1 MNKFFKLIFVLCAI
15 CGFTQAQ
22 AQPARPKLVVGLVVD
37 QMRWDYLCRYQDRYC
52 EGGFKRLLNEG
63 FSYENCR
70 IPYIPSVTAIGHT
83 SIYTGSVPSIHGIA
97 GNNFMKDGKKTYCT
111 EDNTVKPVGSN
122 GKAGMESPRNMW
134 CTTIGDELRIAT
146 NDRSK
151 VIGVAIKDRAAILP
165 AGHHANGAY
174 WFDPEAGKF
183 ITSSFYMDKLPAW
196 VNNFNK
202 QNFLRGGYFVHQ
214 FGYQSATSSSFKV
227 SMEEPETHS
236 AFGVGGRLVGLMY
249 EHSDDKFMGTGS
261 AYTDAQSFK
270 KQTNQTGYQG
280 TGFLTRLV
288 YHPLIEKGNLFHVG
302 IGLNYELAAENRSN
316 MEFKAPYPVRVAGI
330 NAIGAKITDAKS
342 DFKFSGELMAAKGH
356 VGIEGKYIFMNVD
369 RKGDAKSY
377 NAWGAYGNLR
387 FLLNNE
393 YEYVKNDA
401 GIATPAPK
409 SWELVAAY
417 NYTDMNDAKAGF
429 HGGKLSDWALTM
441 NYYINK
447 YMIWRVSGHIVRAG
461 ESDYSGFNKNTF
473 RVIETRLQFKF

>member
-1 MNKFFKLIFVLCAI
+1 MKKYMMAAALVM
-15 CGFTQAQ
+15 GFAAAANAQ
-22 AQPARPKLVVGLVVD
+22 ENKLVVKPSGRILMDAAFLSSSNKAVD
-37 QMRWDYLCRYQDRYC
+37 EQCVDGVNVPDVRIGMKVSHGKW
-52 EGGFKRLLNEG
+52 EGK
-63 FSYENCR
+63 
-70 IPYIPSVTAIGHT
+70 ADIG
-83 SIYTGSVPSIHGIA
+83 YARGSVSP
-97 GNNFMKDGKKTYCT
+97 KD
-111 EDNTVKPVGSN
+111 
-122 GKAGMESPRNMW
+122 
-134 CTTIGDELRIAT
+134 I
-146 NDRSK
+146 
-151 VIGVAIKDRAAILP
+151 
-165 AGHHANGAY
+165 
-174 WFDPEAGKF
+174 F
-183 ITSSFYMDKLPAW
+183 IQY
-196 VNNFNK
+196 NFNK

-249 EHSDDKFMGTGS
+249 EHSDNKFMGTGS
-261 AYTDAQSFK
+261 VYTDAQSFK
-270 KQTNQTGYQG
+270 NQTNRTGYQG
-280 TGFLTRLV
+280 TGLLTRLV

-330 NAIGAKITDAKS
+330 NAIGAKITDAKN
-342 DFKFSGELMAAKGH
+342 DFKFSGEVMAAKGH
-356 VGIEGKYIFMNVD
+356 VGIEGQYIFMNVD

-377 NAWGAYGNLR
+377 KAWGAYGNLR

-473 RVIETRLQFKF
+473 RVIETRIQFKF

>member
-1 MNKFFKLIFVLCAI
+1 MKKYIMAAALVM
-15 CGFTQAQ
+15 GFAAAANAQ
-22 AQPARPKLVVGLVVD
+22 ENKLVVKPSGRILMDAAFLNSSNKAVD
-37 QMRWDYLCRYQDRYC
+37 EQCVDGVNVPDIRIGMKVSYGKW
-52 EGGFKRLLNEG
+52 EGK
-63 FSYENCR
+63 
-70 IPYIPSVTAIGHT
+70 ADIG
-83 SIYTGSVPSIHGIA
+83 YARGSVSP
-97 GNNFMKDGKKTYCT
+97 KD
-111 EDNTVKPVGSN
+111 
-122 GKAGMESPRNMW
+122 
-134 CTTIGDELRIAT
+134 I
-146 NDRSK
+146 
-151 VIGVAIKDRAAILP
+151 
-165 AGHHANGAY
+165 
-174 WFDPEAGKF
+174 F
-183 ITSSFYMDKLPAW
+183 IQY
-196 VNNFNK
+196 NFNK

-261 AYTDAQSFK
+261 IYTDAQSFK
-270 KQTNQTGYQG
+270 KQTNHTGYQG

-356 VGIEGKYIFMNVD
+356 VGIEGQYIFMNVD

-377 NAWGAYGNLR
+377 KAWGAYGNLR

>member
-1 MNKFFKLIFVLCAI
+1 MAAALVM
-15 CGFTQAQ
+15 GFAAAANAQ
-22 AQPARPKLVVGLVVD
+22 ENKLVVKPSGRILMDAAFLNSSNKAVD
-37 QMRWDYLCRYQDRYC
+37 EQCVDGVNVPDIRIGMKVSYGKW
-52 EGGFKRLLNEG
+52 EGK
-63 FSYENCR
+63 
-70 IPYIPSVTAIGHT
+70 ADIG
-83 SIYTGSVPSIHGIA
+83 YARGSVSP
-97 GNNFMKDGKKTYCT
+97 KD
-111 EDNTVKPVGSN
+111 
-122 GKAGMESPRNMW
+122 
-134 CTTIGDELRIAT
+134 I
-146 NDRSK
+146 
-151 VIGVAIKDRAAILP
+151 
-165 AGHHANGAY
+165 
-174 WFDPEAGKF
+174 F
-183 ITSSFYMDKLPAW
+183 IQY
-196 VNNFNK
+196 NFNK

-261 AYTDAQSFK
+261 VYTDAQSFK

-330 NAIGAKITDAKS
+330 NAIGAKITDAKN

-356 VGIEGKYIFMNVD
+356 VGIEGQYIFMNVD

-387 FLLNNE
+387 FLINNE

>member
-1 MNKFFKLIFVLCAI
+1 MAAALVM
-15 CGFTQAQ
+15 GFAAAANAQ
-22 AQPARPKLVVGLVVD
+22 ENKLVVKPSGRILMDAAFLSSSNKAVD
-37 QMRWDYLCRYQDRYC
+37 EQCVDGVNVPDIRIGMKVSYGKW
-52 EGGFKRLLNEG
+52 EGK
-63 FSYENCR
+63 
-70 IPYIPSVTAIGHT
+70 ADIG
-83 SIYTGSVPSIHGIA
+83 YARGSVSP
-97 GNNFMKDGKKTYCT
+97 KD
-111 EDNTVKPVGSN
+111 
-122 GKAGMESPRNMW
+122 
-134 CTTIGDELRIAT
+134 I
-146 NDRSK
+146 
-151 VIGVAIKDRAAILP
+151 
-165 AGHHANGAY
+165 
-174 WFDPEAGKF
+174 F
-183 ITSSFYMDKLPAW
+183 IQY
-196 VNNFNK
+196 NFNK

-261 AYTDAQSFK
+261 IYTDAQSFK

-280 TGFLTRLV
+280 TGLLTRLV

-330 NAIGAKITDAKS
+330 NAIGAKITDAKN

-356 VGIEGKYIFMNVD
+356 VGIEGQYIFMNVD

-473 RVIETRLQFKF
+473 RVIETRIQFKF

>member
-1 MNKFFKLIFVLCAI
+1 MKKYIMAAALVM
-15 CGFTQAQ
+15 GFAAAANAQ
-22 AQPARPKLVVGLVVD
+22 ENKLVVKPSGRILMDAAFLNSSNKAVD
-37 QMRWDYLCRYQDRYC
+37 EQCVDGVNVPDIRIGMKVSYGKW
-52 EGGFKRLLNEG
+52 EGK
-63 FSYENCR
+63 
-70 IPYIPSVTAIGHT
+70 ADIG
-83 SIYTGSVPSIHGIA
+83 YARGSVSP
-97 GNNFMKDGKKTYCT
+97 KD
-111 EDNTVKPVGSN
+111 
-122 GKAGMESPRNMW
+122 
-134 CTTIGDELRIAT
+134 I
-146 NDRSK
+146 
-151 VIGVAIKDRAAILP
+151 
-165 AGHHANGAY
+165 
-174 WFDPEAGKF
+174 F
-183 ITSSFYMDKLPAW
+183 IQY
-196 VNNFNK
+196 NFNK
-202 QNFLRGGYFVHQ
+202 ENFLRGGYFVHQ
-214 FGYQSATSSSFKV
+214 FGYQSSTSSSFKV

-261 AYTDAQSFK
+261 VYTDAQSFK

-280 TGFLTRLV
+280 TGLLTRLV

-330 NAIGAKITDAKS
+330 NAIGAKITDAKN
-342 DFKFSGELMAAKGH
+342 DFKFSGEVMAAKGH
-356 VGIEGKYIFMNVD
+356 VGIEGQYIFMNVD

>member
-1 MNKFFKLIFVLCAI
+1 MAAALVM
-15 CGFTQAQ
+15 GFAAAANAQ
-22 AQPARPKLVVGLVVD
+22 ENKLVVKPSGRILMDAAFLNSSNKTVD
-37 QMRWDYLCRYQDRYC
+37 EQCVDGVNVPDIRIGMKVSYGKW
-52 EGGFKRLLNEG
+52 EGK
-63 FSYENCR
+63 
-70 IPYIPSVTAIGHT
+70 ADIG
-83 SIYTGSVPSIHGIA
+83 YARGSVSP
-97 GNNFMKDGKKTYCT
+97 KD
-111 EDNTVKPVGSN
+111 
-122 GKAGMESPRNMW
+122 
-134 CTTIGDELRIAT
+134 I
-146 NDRSK
+146 
-151 VIGVAIKDRAAILP
+151 
-165 AGHHANGAY
+165 
-174 WFDPEAGKF
+174 F
-183 ITSSFYMDKLPAW
+183 IQY
-196 VNNFNK
+196 NFNK

-261 AYTDAQSFK
+261 VYTDAQSFK
-270 KQTNQTGYQG
+270 KQTNHTGYQG

-330 NAIGAKITDAKS
+330 NAIGAKITDAKN

-356 VGIEGKYIFMNVD
+356 VGIEGQYIFMNVD

-461 ESDYSGFNKNTF
+461 ESDYSGFIKNTF
-473 RVIETRLQFKF
+473 RVIETRIQFKF

>member
-1 MNKFFKLIFVLCAI
+1 MAAALVM
-15 CGFTQAQ
+15 GFAAAANAQ
-22 AQPARPKLVVGLVVD
+22 ENKLVVKPSGRILMDAAFLNSSNKAVD
-37 QMRWDYLCRYQDRYC
+37 EQCVDGVNVPDIRIGMKVSYGKW
-52 EGGFKRLLNEG
+52 EGK
-63 FSYENCR
+63 
-70 IPYIPSVTAIGHT
+70 ADIG
-83 SIYTGSVPSIHGIA
+83 YARGSVSP
-97 GNNFMKDGKKTYCT
+97 KD
-111 EDNTVKPVGSN
+111 
-122 GKAGMESPRNMW
+122 
-134 CTTIGDELRIAT
+134 I
-146 NDRSK
+146 
-151 VIGVAIKDRAAILP
+151 
-165 AGHHANGAY
+165 
-174 WFDPEAGKF
+174 F
-183 ITSSFYMDKLPAW
+183 IQY
-196 VNNFNK
+196 NFNK
-202 QNFLRGGYFVHQ
+202 ENFLRGGYFVHQ
-214 FGYQSATSSSFKV
+214 FGYQSSTSSSFKV

-261 AYTDAQSFK
+261 VYTDAQSFK
-270 KQTNQTGYQG
+270 KQTNHTGYQG
-280 TGFLTRLV
+280 SGFLTRLV

-356 VGIEGKYIFMNVD
+356 VGIEGQYIFMNVD

>member
-1 MNKFFKLIFVLCAI
+1 MKKYIMAAALVM
-15 CGFTQAQ
+15 GFAAAANAQ
-22 AQPARPKLVVGLVVD
+22 ENKLVVKPSGRILMDAAFLNSSNKTVD
-37 QMRWDYLCRYQDRYC
+37 EQCVDGVNVPDIRIGMKVSYGKW
-52 EGGFKRLLNEG
+52 EGK
-63 FSYENCR
+63 
-70 IPYIPSVTAIGHT
+70 ADIG
-83 SIYTGSVPSIHGIA
+83 YARGSVSP
-97 GNNFMKDGKKTYCT
+97 KD
-111 EDNTVKPVGSN
+111 
-122 GKAGMESPRNMW
+122 
-134 CTTIGDELRIAT
+134 I
-146 NDRSK
+146 
-151 VIGVAIKDRAAILP
+151 
-165 AGHHANGAY
+165 
-174 WFDPEAGKF
+174 F
-183 ITSSFYMDKLPAW
+183 IQY
-196 VNNFNK
+196 NFNK

-261 AYTDAQSFK
+261 VYTDAQSFK

-356 VGIEGKYIFMNVD
+356 VGIEGQYIFMNVD

>member
-1 MNKFFKLIFVLCAI
+1 MKKYIMAAALVM
-15 CGFTQAQ
+15 GFAAAANAQ
-22 AQPARPKLVVGLVVD
+22 ENKLVVKPSGRILMDAAFLNSSNKAVD
-37 QMRWDYLCRYQDRYC
+37 EQCVDGVNVPDIRIGMKVSYGKW
-52 EGGFKRLLNEG
+52 EGK
-63 FSYENCR
+63 
-70 IPYIPSVTAIGHT
+70 ADIG
-83 SIYTGSVPSIHGIA
+83 YARGSVSP
-97 GNNFMKDGKKTYCT
+97 KD
-111 EDNTVKPVGSN
+111 
-122 GKAGMESPRNMW
+122 
-134 CTTIGDELRIAT
+134 I
-146 NDRSK
+146 
-151 VIGVAIKDRAAILP
+151 
-165 AGHHANGAY
+165 
-174 WFDPEAGKF
+174 F
-183 ITSSFYMDKLPAW
+183 IQY
-196 VNNFNK
+196 NFNK

-261 AYTDAQSFK
+261 IYTDAQSFK

-330 NAIGAKITDAKS
+330 NAIGAKITDAKN

-356 VGIEGKYIFMNVD
+356 VGIEGQYIFMNVD

>member
-1 MNKFFKLIFVLCAI
+1 MKKYIMAAALVM
-15 CGFTQAQ
+15 GFAAAANAQ
-22 AQPARPKLVVGLVVD
+22 ENKLVVKPSGRILMDAAFLNSSNKAVD
-37 QMRWDYLCRYQDRYC
+37 EQCVDGVNVPDIRIGMKVSYGKW
-52 EGGFKRLLNEG
+52 EGK
-63 FSYENCR
+63 
-70 IPYIPSVTAIGHT
+70 ADIG
-83 SIYTGSVPSIHGIA
+83 YARGSVSP
-97 GNNFMKDGKKTYCT
+97 KD
-111 EDNTVKPVGSN
+111 
-122 GKAGMESPRNMW
+122 
-134 CTTIGDELRIAT
+134 I
-146 NDRSK
+146 
-151 VIGVAIKDRAAILP
+151 
-165 AGHHANGAY
+165 
-174 WFDPEAGKF
+174 F
-183 ITSSFYMDKLPAW
+183 IQY
-196 VNNFNK
+196 NFNK
-202 QNFLRGGYFVHQ
+202 ENFLRGGYFVHQ
-214 FGYQSATSSSFKV
+214 FGYQSSTSSSFKV

-249 EHSDDKFMGTGS
+249 EHSDNKFMGTGS
-261 AYTDAQSFK
+261 VYTDAQSFK

-330 NAIGAKITDAKS
+330 NAIGAKITDAKN

-356 VGIEGKYIFMNVD
+356 VGIEGQYIFMNVD

-473 RVIETRLQFKF
+473 RVIETRIQFKF

>member
-1 MNKFFKLIFVLCAI
+1 MAAALVM
-15 CGFTQAQ
+15 GFAAAANAQ
-22 AQPARPKLVVGLVVD
+22 ENKLVVKPSGRILMDAAFLNSSNKAVD
-37 QMRWDYLCRYQDRYC
+37 EQCVDGVNVPDIRIGMKVSYGKW
-52 EGGFKRLLNEG
+52 EGK
-63 FSYENCR
+63 
-70 IPYIPSVTAIGHT
+70 ADIG
-83 SIYTGSVPSIHGIA
+83 YARGSVSP
-97 GNNFMKDGKKTYCT
+97 KD
-111 EDNTVKPVGSN
+111 
-122 GKAGMESPRNMW
+122 
-134 CTTIGDELRIAT
+134 I
-146 NDRSK
+146 
-151 VIGVAIKDRAAILP
+151 
-165 AGHHANGAY
+165 
-174 WFDPEAGKF
+174 F
-183 ITSSFYMDKLPAW
+183 IQY
-196 VNNFNK
+196 NFNK
-202 QNFLRGGYFVHQ
+202 ENFLRGGYFVHQ

-249 EHSDDKFMGTGS
+249 EHSDNKFMGTGS
-261 AYTDAQSFK
+261 VYTDAQSFK

-280 TGFLTRLV
+280 TGLLTRLV

-330 NAIGAKITDAKS
+330 NAIGAKITDAKN

-356 VGIEGKYIFMNVD
+356 VGIEGQYIFMNVD

>member
-1 MNKFFKLIFVLCAI
+1 MAAALVM
-15 CGFTQAQ
+15 GFAAAANAQ
-22 AQPARPKLVVGLVVD
+22 ENKLVVKPSGRILMDAAFLNSSNKTVD
-37 QMRWDYLCRYQDRYC
+37 EQCVDGVNVPDIRIGMKVSYGKW
-52 EGGFKRLLNEG
+52 EGK
-63 FSYENCR
+63 
-70 IPYIPSVTAIGHT
+70 ADIG
-83 SIYTGSVPSIHGIA
+83 YARGSVSP
-97 GNNFMKDGKKTYCT
+97 KD
-111 EDNTVKPVGSN
+111 
-122 GKAGMESPRNMW
+122 
-134 CTTIGDELRIAT
+134 I
-146 NDRSK
+146 
-151 VIGVAIKDRAAILP
+151 
-165 AGHHANGAY
+165 
-174 WFDPEAGKF
+174 F
-183 ITSSFYMDKLPAW
+183 IQY
-196 VNNFNK
+196 NFNK

-249 EHSDDKFMGTGS
+249 EHSDNKFMGTGS
-261 AYTDAQSFK
+261 IYTDAQSFK
-270 KQTNQTGYQG
+270 KQTNHTGYQG
-280 TGFLTRLV
+280 SGFLTRLV

-342 DFKFSGELMAAKGH
+342 DFKFSGEVMAAKGH
-356 VGIEGKYIFMNVD
+356 VGIEGQYIFMNVD

-377 NAWGAYGNLR
+377 KAWGAYDNLR

>member
-1 MNKFFKLIFVLCAI
+1 MAAALVM
-15 CGFTQAQ
+15 GFAAAANAQ
-22 AQPARPKLVVGLVVD
+22 ENKLVVKPSGRILMDAAFLSSSNKAVD
-37 QMRWDYLCRYQDRYC
+37 EQCVDGVNVPDIRIGMKVSYGKW
-52 EGGFKRLLNEG
+52 EGK
-63 FSYENCR
+63 
-70 IPYIPSVTAIGHT
+70 ADIG
-83 SIYTGSVPSIHGIA
+83 YARGSVSP
-97 GNNFMKDGKKTYCT
+97 KD
-111 EDNTVKPVGSN
+111 
-122 GKAGMESPRNMW
+122 
-134 CTTIGDELRIAT
+134 I
-146 NDRSK
+146 
-151 VIGVAIKDRAAILP
+151 
-165 AGHHANGAY
+165 
-174 WFDPEAGKF
+174 F
-183 ITSSFYMDKLPAW
+183 IQY
-196 VNNFNK
+196 NFNK
-202 QNFLRGGYFVHQ
+202 ENFLRGGYFVHQ

-249 EHSDDKFMGTGS
+249 EHSDNKFMGTGS
-261 AYTDAQSFK
+261 VYTDAQSFK

-280 TGFLTRLV
+280 TGLLTRLV

-330 NAIGAKITDAKS
+330 NAIGAKITDAKN

-356 VGIEGKYIFMNVD
+356 VGIEGQYIFMNVD

-377 NAWGAYGNLR
+377 KAWGAYGNLR

-473 RVIETRLQFKF
+473 RVIETRIQFKF

>member
-1 MNKFFKLIFVLCAI
+1 MAAALVM
-15 CGFTQAQ
+15 GFAAAANAQ
-22 AQPARPKLVVGLVVD
+22 ENKLVVKPSGRILMDAAFLNSSNKAVD
-37 QMRWDYLCRYQDRYC
+37 EQCVDGVNVPDIRIGMKVSYGKW
-52 EGGFKRLLNEG
+52 EGK
-63 FSYENCR
+63 
-70 IPYIPSVTAIGHT
+70 ADIG
-83 SIYTGSVPSIHGIA
+83 YARGSVSP
-97 GNNFMKDGKKTYCT
+97 KD
-111 EDNTVKPVGSN
+111 
-122 GKAGMESPRNMW
+122 
-134 CTTIGDELRIAT
+134 I
-146 NDRSK
+146 
-151 VIGVAIKDRAAILP
+151 
-165 AGHHANGAY
+165 
-174 WFDPEAGKF
+174 F
-183 ITSSFYMDKLPAW
+183 IQY
-196 VNNFNK
+196 NFNK

-249 EHSDDKFMGTGS
+249 EHSDNKFMGTGS
-261 AYTDAQSFK
+261 IYTDAQSFK
-270 KQTNQTGYQG
+270 KQTNHTGYQG
-280 TGFLTRLV
+280 SGFLTRLV

-316 MEFKAPYPVRVAGI
+316 MEFKAPYPVRVSGI
-330 NAIGAKITDAKS
+330 NAIGAKITDAKN

-356 VGIEGKYIFMNVD
+356 VGIEGQYIFMNVD

>member
-1 MNKFFKLIFVLCAI
+1 MAAALVM
-15 CGFTQAQ
+15 GFAAAANAQ
-22 AQPARPKLVVGLVVD
+22 ENKLVVKPSGRILMDAAFLNSSNKTVD
-37 QMRWDYLCRYQDRYC
+37 EQCVDGVNVPDIRIGMKVSYGKW
-52 EGGFKRLLNEG
+52 EGK
-63 FSYENCR
+63 
-70 IPYIPSVTAIGHT
+70 ADIG
-83 SIYTGSVPSIHGIA
+83 YARGSVSP
-97 GNNFMKDGKKTYCT
+97 KD
-111 EDNTVKPVGSN
+111 
-122 GKAGMESPRNMW
+122 
-134 CTTIGDELRIAT
+134 I
-146 NDRSK
+146 
-151 VIGVAIKDRAAILP
+151 
-165 AGHHANGAY
+165 
-174 WFDPEAGKF
+174 F
-183 ITSSFYMDKLPAW
+183 IQY
-196 VNNFNK
+196 NFNK

-261 AYTDAQSFK
+261 IYTDAQSFK
-270 KQTNQTGYQG
+270 KQTNHTGYQG
-280 TGFLTRLV
+280 TGLLTRLV

-330 NAIGAKITDAKS
+330 NAIGAKITDAKN

-356 VGIEGKYIFMNVD
+356 VGIEGQYIFMNVD

-473 RVIETRLQFKF
+473 RVIETRIQFKF

>member
-1 MNKFFKLIFVLCAI
+1 MAAALVM
-15 CGFTQAQ
+15 GFAAAANAQ
-22 AQPARPKLVVGLVVD
+22 ENKLVVKPSGRILMDAAFLNSSNKAVD
-37 QMRWDYLCRYQDRYC
+37 EQCVDGVNVPDIRIGMKVSYGKW
-52 EGGFKRLLNEG
+52 EGK
-63 FSYENCR
+63 
-70 IPYIPSVTAIGHT
+70 ADIG
-83 SIYTGSVPSIHGIA
+83 YARGSVSP
-97 GNNFMKDGKKTYCT
+97 KD
-111 EDNTVKPVGSN
+111 
-122 GKAGMESPRNMW
+122 
-134 CTTIGDELRIAT
+134 I
-146 NDRSK
+146 
-151 VIGVAIKDRAAILP
+151 
-165 AGHHANGAY
+165 
-174 WFDPEAGKF
+174 F
-183 ITSSFYMDKLPAW
+183 IQY
-196 VNNFNK
+196 NFNK

-261 AYTDAQSFK
+261 VYTDAQSFK

-316 MEFKAPYPVRVAGI
+316 IEFKAPYPVRVAGI
-330 NAIGAKITDAKS
+330 NAIGAKITDAKN

-356 VGIEGKYIFMNVD
+356 VGIEGQYIFMNVD

>member
-1 MNKFFKLIFVLCAI
+1 MKKYIMAAALVM
-15 CGFTQAQ
+15 GFAAAANAQ
-22 AQPARPKLVVGLVVD
+22 ENKLVVKPSGRILMDAAFLNSSNKAVD
-37 QMRWDYLCRYQDRYC
+37 EQCVDGVNVPDIRIGM
-52 EGGFKRLLNEG
+52 KV
-63 FSYENCR
+63 SYGKWECK
-70 IPYIPSVTAIGHT
+70 ADIG
-83 SIYTGSVPSIHGIA
+83 YARGSVSP
-97 GNNFMKDGKKTYCT
+97 KD
-111 EDNTVKPVGSN
+111 
-122 GKAGMESPRNMW
+122 
-134 CTTIGDELRIAT
+134 I
-146 NDRSK
+146 
-151 VIGVAIKDRAAILP
+151 
-165 AGHHANGAY
+165 
-174 WFDPEAGKF
+174 F
-183 ITSSFYMDKLPAW
+183 IQY
-196 VNNFNK
+196 NFNK

-249 EHSDDKFMGTGS
+249 EHSDNKFMGTGS
-261 AYTDAQSFK
+261 VYTDAQSFK
-270 KQTNQTGYQG
+270 KQTNHTGYQG
-280 TGFLTRLV
+280 SGFLTRLV

-330 NAIGAKITDAKS
+330 NAIGAKITDAKN

-356 VGIEGKYIFMNVD
+356 VGIEGQYIFMNVD

>member
-1 MNKFFKLIFVLCAI
+1 MAAALVM
-15 CGFTQAQ
+15 GFAAAANAQ
-22 AQPARPKLVVGLVVD
+22 ENKLVVKPSGRILMDAAFLNSSNKAVD
-37 QMRWDYLCRYQDRYC
+37 EQCVDGVNVPDIRIGMKVSYGKW
-52 EGGFKRLLNEG
+52 EGK
-63 FSYENCR
+63 
-70 IPYIPSVTAIGHT
+70 ADIG
-83 SIYTGSVPSIHGIA
+83 YARGSVSP
-97 GNNFMKDGKKTYCT
+97 KD
-111 EDNTVKPVGSN
+111 
-122 GKAGMESPRNMW
+122 
-134 CTTIGDELRIAT
+134 I
-146 NDRSK
+146 
-151 VIGVAIKDRAAILP
+151 
-165 AGHHANGAY
+165 
-174 WFDPEAGKF
+174 F
-183 ITSSFYMDKLPAW
+183 IQY
-196 VNNFNK
+196 NFNK

-249 EHSDDKFMGTGS
+249 EHSDNKFMGTGS
-261 AYTDAQSFK
+261 IYTDAQSFK

-356 VGIEGKYIFMNVD
+356 VGIEGQYIFMNVD

>member
-1 MNKFFKLIFVLCAI
+1 MAAALVM
-15 CGFTQAQ
+15 GFAAAANAQ
-22 AQPARPKLVVGLVVD
+22 ENKLVVKPSGRILMDAAFLNSSNKTVD
-37 QMRWDYLCRYQDRYC
+37 EQCVDGVNVPDIRIGMKVSYGKW
-52 EGGFKRLLNEG
+52 EGK
-63 FSYENCR
+63 
-70 IPYIPSVTAIGHT
+70 ADIG
-83 SIYTGSVPSIHGIA
+83 YARGSVSP
-97 GNNFMKDGKKTYCT
+97 KD
-111 EDNTVKPVGSN
+111 
-122 GKAGMESPRNMW
+122 
-134 CTTIGDELRIAT
+134 I
-146 NDRSK
+146 
-151 VIGVAIKDRAAILP
+151 
-165 AGHHANGAY
+165 
-174 WFDPEAGKF
+174 F
-183 ITSSFYMDKLPAW
+183 IQY
-196 VNNFNK
+196 NFNK

-261 AYTDAQSFK
+261 VYTDAQSFK
-270 KQTNQTGYQG
+270 KQTNHTGYQG

-356 VGIEGKYIFMNVD
+356 VGIEGQYIFMNVD

-377 NAWGAYGNLR
+377 KAWGAYGNLR

>member
-1 MNKFFKLIFVLCAI
+1 MKKYIMAAALVM
-15 CGFTQAQ
+15 GFAAAANAQ
-22 AQPARPKLVVGLVVD
+22 ENKLVVKPSGRILMDAAFLNSSNKAVD
-37 QMRWDYLCRYQDRYC
+37 EQCVDGVNVPDIRIGMKVSYGKW
-52 EGGFKRLLNEG
+52 EGK
-63 FSYENCR
+63 
-70 IPYIPSVTAIGHT
+70 ADIG
-83 SIYTGSVPSIHGIA
+83 YARGSVSP
-97 GNNFMKDGKKTYCT
+97 KD
-111 EDNTVKPVGSN
+111 
-122 GKAGMESPRNMW
+122 
-134 CTTIGDELRIAT
+134 I
-146 NDRSK
+146 
-151 VIGVAIKDRAAILP
+151 
-165 AGHHANGAY
+165 
-174 WFDPEAGKF
+174 F
-183 ITSSFYMDKLPAW
+183 IQY
-196 VNNFNK
+196 NFNK

-261 AYTDAQSFK
+261 VYTDAQSFK
-270 KQTNQTGYQG
+270 KQTNHTGYQG
-280 TGFLTRLV
+280 SGFLTRLV

-356 VGIEGKYIFMNVD
+356 VGIEGQYIFMNVD

>member
-1 MNKFFKLIFVLCAI
+1 MAAALVM
-15 CGFTQAQ
+15 GFAAAANAQ
-22 AQPARPKLVVGLVVD
+22 ENKLVVKPSGRILMDAAFLNSSNKTVD
-37 QMRWDYLCRYQDRYC
+37 EQCVDGVNVPDIRIGMKVSYGKW
-52 EGGFKRLLNEG
+52 EGK
-63 FSYENCR
+63 
-70 IPYIPSVTAIGHT
+70 ADIG
-83 SIYTGSVPSIHGIA
+83 YARGSVSP
-97 GNNFMKDGKKTYCT
+97 KD
-111 EDNTVKPVGSN
+111 
-122 GKAGMESPRNMW
+122 
-134 CTTIGDELRIAT
+134 I
-146 NDRSK
+146 
-151 VIGVAIKDRAAILP
+151 
-165 AGHHANGAY
+165 
-174 WFDPEAGKF
+174 F
-183 ITSSFYMDKLPAW
+183 IQY
-196 VNNFNK
+196 NFNK

-249 EHSDDKFMGTGS
+249 EHSDNKFMGTGS
-261 AYTDAQSFK
+261 IYTDAQSFK
-270 KQTNQTGYQG
+270 KQTNHTGYQG
-280 TGFLTRLV
+280 SGFLTRLV

-342 DFKFSGELMAAKGH
+342 DFKFSGEVMAAKGH
-356 VGIEGKYIFMNVD
+356 VGIEGQYIFMNVD

-473 RVIETRLQFKF
+473 RVIETRIQFKF

>member
-1 MNKFFKLIFVLCAI
+1 MAAALVM
-15 CGFTQAQ
+15 GFAAAANAQ
-22 AQPARPKLVVGLVVD
+22 ENKLVVKPSGRILMDAAFLSSSNKAVD
-37 QMRWDYLCRYQDRYC
+37 EQCVDGVNVPDIRIGMKVSYGKW
-52 EGGFKRLLNEG
+52 EGK
-63 FSYENCR
+63 
-70 IPYIPSVTAIGHT
+70 ADIG
-83 SIYTGSVPSIHGIA
+83 YARGSVSP
-97 GNNFMKDGKKTYCT
+97 KD
-111 EDNTVKPVGSN
+111 
-122 GKAGMESPRNMW
+122 
-134 CTTIGDELRIAT
+134 I
-146 NDRSK
+146 
-151 VIGVAIKDRAAILP
+151 
-165 AGHHANGAY
+165 
-174 WFDPEAGKF
+174 F
-183 ITSSFYMDKLPAW
+183 IQY
-196 VNNFNK
+196 NFNK

-261 AYTDAQSFK
+261 VYTDAQSFK
-270 KQTNQTGYQG
+270 KQTNHTGYQG
-280 TGFLTRLV
+280 TGLLTRLV

-330 NAIGAKITDAKS
+330 NAIGAKITDAKN

-356 VGIEGKYIFMNVD
+356 VGIEGQYIFMNVD

-473 RVIETRLQFKF
+473 RVIETRIQFKF

>member
-1 MNKFFKLIFVLCAI
+1 MAAALVM
-15 CGFTQAQ
+15 GFAAAANAQ
-22 AQPARPKLVVGLVVD
+22 ENKLVVKPSGRILMDAAFLNSSNKAVD
-37 QMRWDYLCRYQDRYC
+37 EQCVDGVNVPDIRIGMKVSYGKW
-52 EGGFKRLLNEG
+52 EGK
-63 FSYENCR
+63 
-70 IPYIPSVTAIGHT
+70 ADIG
-83 SIYTGSVPSIHGIA
+83 YARGSVSP
-97 GNNFMKDGKKTYCT
+97 KD
-111 EDNTVKPVGSN
+111 
-122 GKAGMESPRNMW
+122 
-134 CTTIGDELRIAT
+134 I
-146 NDRSK
+146 
-151 VIGVAIKDRAAILP
+151 
-165 AGHHANGAY
+165 
-174 WFDPEAGKF
+174 F
-183 ITSSFYMDKLPAW
+183 IQY
-196 VNNFNK
+196 NFNK

-261 AYTDAQSFK
+261 IYTDAQSFK
-270 KQTNQTGYQG
+270 KQTNHTGYQG
-280 TGFLTRLV
+280 SGFLTRLV

-330 NAIGAKITDAKS
+330 NAIGAKITDAKN

-356 VGIEGKYIFMNVD
+356 VGIEGQYIFMNVD
-369 RKGDAKSY
+369 HKGDAKSY

>member
-1 MNKFFKLIFVLCAI
+1 MAAALVM
-15 CGFTQAQ
+15 GFAAAANAQ
-22 AQPARPKLVVGLVVD
+22 ENKLVVKPSGRILMDAAFLNSSNKTVD
-37 QMRWDYLCRYQDRYC
+37 EQCVDGVNVPDVRIGMKVSYGKW
-52 EGGFKRLLNEG
+52 EGK
-63 FSYENCR
+63 
-70 IPYIPSVTAIGHT
+70 ADIG
-83 SIYTGSVPSIHGIA
+83 YARGSVSP
-97 GNNFMKDGKKTYCT
+97 KD
-111 EDNTVKPVGSN
+111 
-122 GKAGMESPRNMW
+122 
-134 CTTIGDELRIAT
+134 I
-146 NDRSK
+146 
-151 VIGVAIKDRAAILP
+151 
-165 AGHHANGAY
+165 
-174 WFDPEAGKF
+174 F
-183 ITSSFYMDKLPAW
+183 IQY
-196 VNNFNK
+196 NFNK

-249 EHSDDKFMGTGS
+249 EHSDNKFMGTGS
-261 AYTDAQSFK
+261 IYTDAQSFK
-270 KQTNQTGYQG
+270 KQTNHTGYQG
-280 TGFLTRLV
+280 TGLLTRLV

-356 VGIEGKYIFMNVD
+356 VGIEGQYIFMNVD

>member
-1 MNKFFKLIFVLCAI
+1 MAAALVM
-15 CGFTQAQ
+15 GFAAAANAQ
-22 AQPARPKLVVGLVVD
+22 ENKLVVKPSGRILMDAAFLNSSNKAVD
-37 QMRWDYLCRYQDRYC
+37 EQCVDGVNVPDIRIGMKVSYGKW
-52 EGGFKRLLNEG
+52 EGK
-63 FSYENCR
+63 
-70 IPYIPSVTAIGHT
+70 ADIG
-83 SIYTGSVPSIHGIA
+83 YARGSVSP
-97 GNNFMKDGKKTYCT
+97 KD
-111 EDNTVKPVGSN
+111 
-122 GKAGMESPRNMW
+122 
-134 CTTIGDELRIAT
+134 I
-146 NDRSK
+146 
-151 VIGVAIKDRAAILP
+151 
-165 AGHHANGAY
+165 
-174 WFDPEAGKF
+174 F
-183 ITSSFYMDKLPAW
+183 IQY
-196 VNNFNK
+196 NFNK

-261 AYTDAQSFK
+261 VYTDAQSFK
-270 KQTNQTGYQG
+270 KQTNLTGYQG
-280 TGFLTRLV
+280 TGLLTRLV

-316 MEFKAPYPVRVAGI
+316 MEFKAPYPVRVVGI
-330 NAIGAKITDAKS
+330 NAIGAKITDAKN

-356 VGIEGKYIFMNVD
+356 VGIEGQYIFMNVD

>member
-1 MNKFFKLIFVLCAI
+1 MAAALVM
-15 CGFTQAQ
+15 GFAAAANAQ
-22 AQPARPKLVVGLVVD
+22 ENKLVVKPSGRILMDAAFLNSSNKAVD
-37 QMRWDYLCRYQDRYC
+37 EQCVDGVNVPDIRIGMKVSYGKW
-52 EGGFKRLLNEG
+52 EGK
-63 FSYENCR
+63 
-70 IPYIPSVTAIGHT
+70 ADIG
-83 SIYTGSVPSIHGIA
+83 YARGSVSP
-97 GNNFMKDGKKTYCT
+97 KD
-111 EDNTVKPVGSN
+111 
-122 GKAGMESPRNMW
+122 
-134 CTTIGDELRIAT
+134 I
-146 NDRSK
+146 
-151 VIGVAIKDRAAILP
+151 
-165 AGHHANGAY
+165 
-174 WFDPEAGKF
+174 F
-183 ITSSFYMDKLPAW
+183 IQY
-196 VNNFNK
+196 NFNK

-249 EHSDDKFMGTGS
+249 EHSDNKFMGTGS
-261 AYTDAQSFK
+261 VYTDAQSFK
-270 KQTNQTGYQG
+270 KQTNLTGYQG
-280 TGFLTRLV
+280 SGFLTRLV

-330 NAIGAKITDAKS
+330 NAIGAKITDAKN

-356 VGIEGKYIFMNVD
+356 VGIEGQYIFMNVD

>member
-1 MNKFFKLIFVLCAI
+1 MKKYIMAAALVM
-15 CGFTQAQ
+15 GFAAAANAQ
-22 AQPARPKLVVGLVVD
+22 ENKLVVKPSGRILMDAAFLNSSNKAVD
-37 QMRWDYLCRYQDRYC
+37 EQCVDGVNVPDIRIGMKVSYGKW
-52 EGGFKRLLNEG
+52 EGK
-63 FSYENCR
+63 
-70 IPYIPSVTAIGHT
+70 ADIG
-83 SIYTGSVPSIHGIA
+83 YARGSVSP
-97 GNNFMKDGKKTYCT
+97 KD
-111 EDNTVKPVGSN
+111 
-122 GKAGMESPRNMW
+122 
-134 CTTIGDELRIAT
+134 I
-146 NDRSK
+146 
-151 VIGVAIKDRAAILP
+151 
-165 AGHHANGAY
+165 
-174 WFDPEAGKF
+174 F
-183 ITSSFYMDKLPAW
+183 IQY
-196 VNNFNK
+196 NFNK

-261 AYTDAQSFK
+261 IYTDAQSFK

-280 TGFLTRLV
+280 TGLLTRLV
-288 YHPLIEKGNLFHVG
+288 YHPFIEKGNLFHVG

-330 NAIGAKITDAKS
+330 NAIGAKITDAKN

-356 VGIEGKYIFMNVD
+356 VGIEGQYIFMNVD

>member
-1 MNKFFKLIFVLCAI
+1 MKKYIMAAALVM
-15 CGFTQAQ
+15 GFAAAANAQ
-22 AQPARPKLVVGLVVD
+22 ENKLVVKPSGRILMDAAFLNSSNKTVD
-37 QMRWDYLCRYQDRYC
+37 EQCVDGVNVPDIRIGMKVSYGKW
-52 EGGFKRLLNEG
+52 EGK
-63 FSYENCR
+63 
-70 IPYIPSVTAIGHT
+70 ADIG
-83 SIYTGSVPSIHGIA
+83 YARGSVSP
-97 GNNFMKDGKKTYCT
+97 KD
-111 EDNTVKPVGSN
+111 
-122 GKAGMESPRNMW
+122 
-134 CTTIGDELRIAT
+134 I
-146 NDRSK
+146 
-151 VIGVAIKDRAAILP
+151 
-165 AGHHANGAY
+165 
-174 WFDPEAGKF
+174 F
-183 ITSSFYMDKLPAW
+183 IQY
-196 VNNFNK
+196 NFNK

-261 AYTDAQSFK
+261 VYTDAQSFK
-270 KQTNQTGYQG
+270 KQTNHTGYQG
-280 TGFLTRLV
+280 SGFLTRLV

-356 VGIEGKYIFMNVD
+356 VGIEGQYIFMNVD

-377 NAWGAYGNLR
+377 KAWGAYGNLR

>member
-1 MNKFFKLIFVLCAI
+1 MKKYIMAAALVM
-15 CGFTQAQ
+15 GFAAAANAQ
-22 AQPARPKLVVGLVVD
+22 ENKLVVKPSGRILMDAAFLSSSNKAVD
-37 QMRWDYLCRYQDRYC
+37 EQCVDGVNVPDIRIGMKVSYGKW
-52 EGGFKRLLNEG
+52 EGK
-63 FSYENCR
+63 
-70 IPYIPSVTAIGHT
+70 ADIG
-83 SIYTGSVPSIHGIA
+83 YARGSVSP
-97 GNNFMKDGKKTYCT
+97 KD
-111 EDNTVKPVGSN
+111 
-122 GKAGMESPRNMW
+122 
-134 CTTIGDELRIAT
+134 I
-146 NDRSK
+146 
-151 VIGVAIKDRAAILP
+151 
-165 AGHHANGAY
+165 
-174 WFDPEAGKF
+174 F
-183 ITSSFYMDKLPAW
+183 IQY
-196 VNNFNK
+196 NFNK

-261 AYTDAQSFK
+261 VYTDAQSFK

-280 TGFLTRLV
+280 TGLLTRLV

-330 NAIGAKITDAKS
+330 NAIGAKITDAKN

-356 VGIEGKYIFMNVD
+356 VGIEGQYIFMNVD

-377 NAWGAYGNLR
+377 KAWGAYGNLR

>member
-1 MNKFFKLIFVLCAI
+1 MAVALVM
-15 CGFTQAQ
+15 GFAAAANAQ
-22 AQPARPKLVVGLVVD
+22 ENKLVVKPSGRILMDAAFLNSSNKAVD
-37 QMRWDYLCRYQDRYC
+37 EQCVDGVNVPDIRIGMKVSYGKW
-52 EGGFKRLLNEG
+52 EGK
-63 FSYENCR
+63 
-70 IPYIPSVTAIGHT
+70 ADIG
-83 SIYTGSVPSIHGIA
+83 YARGSVSP
-97 GNNFMKDGKKTYCT
+97 KD
-111 EDNTVKPVGSN
+111 
-122 GKAGMESPRNMW
+122 
-134 CTTIGDELRIAT
+134 I
-146 NDRSK
+146 
-151 VIGVAIKDRAAILP
+151 
-165 AGHHANGAY
+165 
-174 WFDPEAGKF
+174 F
-183 ITSSFYMDKLPAW
+183 IQY
-196 VNNFNK
+196 NFNK

-249 EHSDDKFMGTGS
+249 EHSDNKFMGTGS
-261 AYTDAQSFK
+261 IYTDAQSFK
-270 KQTNQTGYQG
+270 KQTNHTGYQG
-280 TGFLTRLV
+280 SGFLTRLV

-356 VGIEGKYIFMNVD
+356 VGIEGQYIFMNVD

>member
-1 MNKFFKLIFVLCAI
+1 MAAALVM
-15 CGFTQAQ
+15 GFAAAANAQ
-22 AQPARPKLVVGLVVD
+22 ENKLVVKPSGRILMDAAFLNSSNKAVD
-37 QMRWDYLCRYQDRYC
+37 EQCVDGVNVPDIRIGMKVSYGKW
-52 EGGFKRLLNEG
+52 EGK
-63 FSYENCR
+63 
-70 IPYIPSVTAIGHT
+70 ADIG
-83 SIYTGSVPSIHGIA
+83 YARGSVSP
-97 GNNFMKDGKKTYCT
+97 KD
-111 EDNTVKPVGSN
+111 
-122 GKAGMESPRNMW
+122 
-134 CTTIGDELRIAT
+134 I
-146 NDRSK
+146 
-151 VIGVAIKDRAAILP
+151 
-165 AGHHANGAY
+165 
-174 WFDPEAGKF
+174 F
-183 ITSSFYMDKLPAW
+183 IQY
-196 VNNFNK
+196 NFNK

-261 AYTDAQSFK
+261 VYTDAQSFK

-330 NAIGAKITDAKS
+330 NAIGAKITDAKN

-356 VGIEGKYIFMNVD
+356 VGIEGQYIFMNVD

-447 YMIWRVSGHIVRAG
+447 YMIWRLSGHIVRAG

>member
-1 MNKFFKLIFVLCAI
+1 MAAALVM
-15 CGFTQAQ
+15 GFAAAANAQ
-22 AQPARPKLVVGLVVD
+22 ENKLVVKPSGRILMDAAFLSSSNKAVD
-37 QMRWDYLCRYQDRYC
+37 EQCVDGVNVPDIRIGMKVSYGKW
-52 EGGFKRLLNEG
+52 EGK
-63 FSYENCR
+63 
-70 IPYIPSVTAIGHT
+70 ADIG
-83 SIYTGSVPSIHGIA
+83 YARGSVSP
-97 GNNFMKDGKKTYCT
+97 KD
-111 EDNTVKPVGSN
+111 
-122 GKAGMESPRNMW
+122 
-134 CTTIGDELRIAT
+134 I
-146 NDRSK
+146 
-151 VIGVAIKDRAAILP
+151 
-165 AGHHANGAY
+165 
-174 WFDPEAGKF
+174 F
-183 ITSSFYMDKLPAW
+183 IQY
-196 VNNFNK
+196 NFNK

-249 EHSDDKFMGTGS
+249 EHSDNKFMGTGS
-261 AYTDAQSFK
+261 VYTDAQSFK

-280 TGFLTRLV
+280 TGLLTRLV
-288 YHPLIEKGNLFHVG
+288 YHPFIEKGNLFHVG

-316 MEFKAPYPVRVAGI
+316 MEFKSPYPVRVAGI
-330 NAIGAKITDAKS
+330 NAIGAKITDAKN
-342 DFKFSGELMAAKGH
+342 DFKFSGEVMAAKGH
-356 VGIEGKYIFMNVD
+356 VGIEGQYIFMNVD

-377 NAWGAYGNLR
+377 KAWGAYGNLR

>member
-1 MNKFFKLIFVLCAI
+1 MAAALVM
-15 CGFTQAQ
+15 GFAAAANAQ
-22 AQPARPKLVVGLVVD
+22 ENKLVVKPSGRILMDAAFLSSSNKAVD
-37 QMRWDYLCRYQDRYC
+37 EQCVDGVNVPDIRIGMKVSYGKW
-52 EGGFKRLLNEG
+52 EGK
-63 FSYENCR
+63 
-70 IPYIPSVTAIGHT
+70 ADIG
-83 SIYTGSVPSIHGIA
+83 YARGSVSP
-97 GNNFMKDGKKTYCT
+97 KD
-111 EDNTVKPVGSN
+111 
-122 GKAGMESPRNMW
+122 
-134 CTTIGDELRIAT
+134 I
-146 NDRSK
+146 
-151 VIGVAIKDRAAILP
+151 
-165 AGHHANGAY
+165 
-174 WFDPEAGKF
+174 F
-183 ITSSFYMDKLPAW
+183 IQY
-196 VNNFNK
+196 NFNK
-202 QNFLRGGYFVHQ
+202 ENFLRGGYFVHQ
-214 FGYQSATSSSFKV
+214 FGYQSSTSSSFKV

-249 EHSDDKFMGTGS
+249 EHSDNKFMGTGS
-261 AYTDAQSFK
+261 VYTDAQSFK

-280 TGFLTRLV
+280 TGLLTRLV

-330 NAIGAKITDAKS
+330 NAIGAKITDAKN

-356 VGIEGKYIFMNVD
+356 VGIEGQYIFMNVD

>member
-1 MNKFFKLIFVLCAI
+1 MAAALVM
-15 CGFTQAQ
+15 GFAAAANAQ
-22 AQPARPKLVVGLVVD
+22 ENKLVVKPSGRILMDAAFLNSSNKAVD
-37 QMRWDYLCRYQDRYC
+37 EQCVDGVNVPDIRIGMKVSYGKW
-52 EGGFKRLLNEG
+52 EGK
-63 FSYENCR
+63 
-70 IPYIPSVTAIGHT
+70 ADIG
-83 SIYTGSVPSIHGIA
+83 YARGSVSP
-97 GNNFMKDGKKTYCT
+97 KD
-111 EDNTVKPVGSN
+111 
-122 GKAGMESPRNMW
+122 
-134 CTTIGDELRIAT
+134 I
-146 NDRSK
+146 
-151 VIGVAIKDRAAILP
+151 
-165 AGHHANGAY
+165 
-174 WFDPEAGKF
+174 F
-183 ITSSFYMDKLPAW
+183 IQY
-196 VNNFNK
+196 NFNK

-261 AYTDAQSFK
+261 VYTDAQSFE

-330 NAIGAKITDAKS
+330 NAIGAKITDAKN

-356 VGIEGKYIFMNVD
+356 VGIEGQYIFMNVD

>member
-1 MNKFFKLIFVLCAI
+1 MAVALVM
-15 CGFTQAQ
+15 GFAAAANAQ
-22 AQPARPKLVVGLVVD
+22 ENKLVVKPSGRILMDAAFLNSSNKAVD
-37 QMRWDYLCRYQDRYC
+37 EQCVDGVNVPDIRIGMKVSYGKW
-52 EGGFKRLLNEG
+52 EGK
-63 FSYENCR
+63 
-70 IPYIPSVTAIGHT
+70 ADIG
-83 SIYTGSVPSIHGIA
+83 YARGSVSP
-97 GNNFMKDGKKTYCT
+97 KD
-111 EDNTVKPVGSN
+111 
-122 GKAGMESPRNMW
+122 
-134 CTTIGDELRIAT
+134 I
-146 NDRSK
+146 
-151 VIGVAIKDRAAILP
+151 
-165 AGHHANGAY
+165 
-174 WFDPEAGKF
+174 F
-183 ITSSFYMDKLPAW
+183 IQY
-196 VNNFNK
+196 NFNK

-249 EHSDDKFMGTGS
+249 EHSDNKFMGTGS
-261 AYTDAQSFK
+261 IYTDAQSFK
-270 KQTNQTGYQG
+270 KQTNHTGYQG
-280 TGFLTRLV
+280 SGFLTRLV

-342 DFKFSGELMAAKGH
+342 DFKFSGEVMAAKGH
-356 VGIEGKYIFMNVD
+356 VGIEGQYIFMNVD

-377 NAWGAYGNLR
+377 KAWGAYGNLR

>member
-1 MNKFFKLIFVLCAI
+1 MKKYIMAAALVM
-15 CGFTQAQ
+15 GFAAAANAQ
-22 AQPARPKLVVGLVVD
+22 ENKLVVKPSGRILMDAAFLNSSNKAVD
-37 QMRWDYLCRYQDRYC
+37 EQCVDGVNVPDIRIGMKVSYGKW
-52 EGGFKRLLNEG
+52 EGK
-63 FSYENCR
+63 
-70 IPYIPSVTAIGHT
+70 ADIG
-83 SIYTGSVPSIHGIA
+83 YARGSVSP
-97 GNNFMKDGKKTYCT
+97 KD
-111 EDNTVKPVGSN
+111 
-122 GKAGMESPRNMW
+122 
-134 CTTIGDELRIAT
+134 I
-146 NDRSK
+146 
-151 VIGVAIKDRAAILP
+151 
-165 AGHHANGAY
+165 
-174 WFDPEAGKF
+174 F
-183 ITSSFYMDKLPAW
+183 IQY
-196 VNNFNK
+196 NFNK

-249 EHSDDKFMGTGS
+249 EHSDNKFMGTGS
-261 AYTDAQSFK
+261 IYTDAQSFK
-270 KQTNQTGYQG
+270 KQTNHTGYQG
-280 TGFLTRLV
+280 SGFLTRLV

-302 IGLNYELAAENRSN
+302 IGLNYEFAAENRSN

-330 NAIGAKITDAKS
+330 NAIGAKITDAKN
-342 DFKFSGELMAAKGH
+342 DFKFSGELMVAKGH
-356 VGIEGKYIFMNVD
+356 VGIEGQYIFMNVD

>member
-1 MNKFFKLIFVLCAI
+1 MAAALVM
-15 CGFTQAQ
+15 GFAAAANAQ
-22 AQPARPKLVVGLVVD
+22 ENKLVVKPSGRILMDAAFLNSTNKAVEEQCVD
-37 QMRWDYLCRYQDRYC
+37 GVNVPDIRIGMKVSYGKW
-52 EGGFKRLLNEG
+52 EGK
-63 FSYENCR
+63 
-70 IPYIPSVTAIGHT
+70 ADIG
-83 SIYTGSVPSIHGIA
+83 YARGSVSP
-97 GNNFMKDGKKTYCT
+97 KD
-111 EDNTVKPVGSN
+111 
-122 GKAGMESPRNMW
+122 
-134 CTTIGDELRIAT
+134 I
-146 NDRSK
+146 
-151 VIGVAIKDRAAILP
+151 
-165 AGHHANGAY
+165 
-174 WFDPEAGKF
+174 F
-183 ITSSFYMDKLPAW
+183 IQY
-196 VNNFNK
+196 NFNK
-202 QNFLRGGYFVHQ
+202 ENFLRGGYFVHQ

-249 EHSDDKFMGTGS
+249 EHSDNKFMGTGS
-261 AYTDAQSFK
+261 VYTDAQSFK

-330 NAIGAKITDAKS
+330 NAIGAKITDAKN

-356 VGIEGKYIFMNVD
+356 VGIEGQYIFMNVD

-473 RVIETRLQFKF
+473 RVIETRIQFKF

>member
-1 MNKFFKLIFVLCAI
+1 MAVALVM
-15 CGFTQAQ
+15 GFAAAANAQ
-22 AQPARPKLVVGLVVD
+22 ENKLVVKPSGRILMDAAFLNSSNKTVD
-37 QMRWDYLCRYQDRYC
+37 EQCVDGVNVPDIRIGMKVSYGKW
-52 EGGFKRLLNEG
+52 EGK
-63 FSYENCR
+63 
-70 IPYIPSVTAIGHT
+70 ADIG
-83 SIYTGSVPSIHGIA
+83 YARGSVSP
-97 GNNFMKDGKKTYCT
+97 KD
-111 EDNTVKPVGSN
+111 
-122 GKAGMESPRNMW
+122 
-134 CTTIGDELRIAT
+134 I
-146 NDRSK
+146 
-151 VIGVAIKDRAAILP
+151 
-165 AGHHANGAY
+165 
-174 WFDPEAGKF
+174 F
-183 ITSSFYMDKLPAW
+183 IQY
-196 VNNFNK
+196 NFNK

-249 EHSDDKFMGTGS
+249 EHSDNKFMGTGS
-261 AYTDAQSFK
+261 IYTDAQSFK
-270 KQTNQTGYQG
+270 KQTNHTGYQG

-330 NAIGAKITDAKS
+330 NAIGAKITDAKN

-356 VGIEGKYIFMNVD
+356 VGIEGQYIFMNVD

-377 NAWGAYGNLR
+377 KAWGAYGNLR

>member
-1 MNKFFKLIFVLCAI
+1 MKKYMMAAALVM
-15 CGFTQAQ
+15 GFAAAANAQ
-22 AQPARPKLVVGLVVD
+22 ENKLVVKPSGRILMDAAFLNSSNKTVD
-37 QMRWDYLCRYQDRYC
+37 EQCVDGVNVPDIRIGMKVSYGKW
-52 EGGFKRLLNEG
+52 EGK
-63 FSYENCR
+63 
-70 IPYIPSVTAIGHT
+70 ADIG
-83 SIYTGSVPSIHGIA
+83 YARGSVSP
-97 GNNFMKDGKKTYCT
+97 KD
-111 EDNTVKPVGSN
+111 
-122 GKAGMESPRNMW
+122 
-134 CTTIGDELRIAT
+134 I
-146 NDRSK
+146 
-151 VIGVAIKDRAAILP
+151 
-165 AGHHANGAY
+165 
-174 WFDPEAGKF
+174 F
-183 ITSSFYMDKLPAW
+183 IQY
-196 VNNFNK
+196 NFNK

-249 EHSDDKFMGTGS
+249 EHSDNKFMGTGS
-261 AYTDAQSFK
+261 VYTDAQSFK

-280 TGFLTRLV
+280 TGLLTRLV
-288 YHPLIEKGNLFHVG
+288 YHPFIEKGNLFHVG

-330 NAIGAKITDAKS
+330 NAIGAKITDAKN

-356 VGIEGKYIFMNVD
+356 VGIEGQYIFMNVD